1 MSGPSWCRTCDIL
14 KTERNI
20 SKNSRFIDLAVILI
34 FLLKFTLTLYTNFHD
49 VDGLLNDN
57 YLGHNMEEYVELVH
71 YADYYV
77 QAY

>member
-1 MSGPSWCRTCDIL
+1 M
-14 KTERNI
+14 
-20 SKNSRFIDLAVILI
+20 ILI
-34 FLLKFTLTLYTNFHD
+34 FLLKFTLTLETNFHD

-71 YADYYV
+71 YSDYYV